1 MKDLL
6 LYVADAD
13 AQAFMN
19 SLLNKPL
26 ALGIR
31 QISFKIER
39 HPQRDS
45 GMVQSGSEL
54 TRMKKG
60 KYQKALLTW
69 DHHGSGRDHKQSPE
83 QVRDEI
89 QNKLDSY
96 NWSENSSVTIFVPE
110 LEQWIWFSE
119 NALLS
124 YCGISAEQLNTWLA
138 DRSTKLGKSIDALK
152 AEQPKELFEY
162 VMRDRLK
169 RTISPRDFAEI
180 GKLAGVNGLMGCES
194 FRSIVDVLRVWFP
207 Q

>member
-13 AQAFMN
+13 AQAFLN

-31 QISFKIER
+31 EITFDIER
-39 HPQRDS
+39 HPLRDS
-45 GMVQSGSEL
+45 GMVKTGSEL
-54 TRMKKG
+54 TRLRKG
-60 KYQKALLTW
+60 KYKKALLTW
-69 DHHGSGRDHKQSPE
+69 DHHGSGRDHKQSPD

-96 NWSENSSVTIFVPE
+96 SWSENSSVTIFVPE
-110 LEQWIWFSE
+110 LEQWLWYSE
-119 NALLS
+119 NALIS
-124 YCGISAEQLNTWLA
+124 HCGISADQLNAWIA
-138 DRSTKLGKSIDALK
+138 DRGDRLGKAVQVLK
-152 AEQPKELFEY
+152 AEQPRELFEH

-180 GKLAGVNGLMGCES
+180 GKRAGVNGLMNCES
-194 FRSIVDVLRVWFP
+194 FRSVVNVLRVWFP

>member
-26 ALGIR
+26 ALSIR
-31 QISFKIER
+31 QITFDIER
-39 HPQRDS
+39 HPLRDS
-45 GMVQSGSEL
+45 GMVQSGAEL
-54 TRMKKG
+54 ARMKKSQ
-60 KYQKALLTW
+60 YQKVLLTW

-83 QVRDEI
+83 QVQEEI

-96 NWSENSSVTIFVPE
+96 TWRGNSSVTIFMPE
-110 LEQWIWFSE
+110 LEQWLWYSE
-119 NALLS
+119 NALIS
-124 YCGISAEQLNTWLA
+124 YCNITIDQLRKWL
-138 DRSTKLGKSIDALK
+138 DERSNKLGKTVDALK
-152 AEQPKELFEY
+152 TEQPKELFEY
-162 VMRDRLK
+162 VMRERLK

-180 GKLAGVNGLMGCES
+180 GRRAGVSQLMACES
-194 FRSIVDVLRVWFP
+194 FRSIVELLRNWFP

>member
-13 AQAFMN
+13 AQAFLN

-31 QISFKIER
+31 QISFDIER

-45 GMVQSGSEL
+45 GMVQSGPEL

-60 KYQKALLTW
+60 KYQKALLAW

-89 QNKLDSY
+89 QNKLDAY
-96 NWSENSSVTIFVPE
+96 TWSNNSSVTIFVPE
-110 LEQWIWFSE
+110 LEQWLWYSE
-119 NALLS
+119 NTLIS
-124 YCGISAEQLNTWLA
+124 YFGISSDQLNAWLE
-138 DRSTKLGKSIDALK
+138 DRSAKLEKAIDILK

-162 VMRDRLK
+162 VMRERLK

-180 GKLAGVNGLMGCES
+180 GKLAGVNRLMACES
-194 FRSIVDVLRVWFP
+194 FRSVVDVLRAWFP

>member
-31 QISFKIER
+31 EITFDIER

-69 DHHGSGRDHKQSPE
+69 DHHGSGRDHKQTPE

-89 QNKLDSY
+89 QNKLDTY
-96 NWSENSSVTIFVPE
+96 TWSKNSSVTIFVPE
-110 LEQWIWFSE
+110 LEQWLWYSE
-119 NALLS
+119 NALIS
-124 YCGISAEQLNTWLA
+124 YYGISADQLNTWIV
-138 DRSTKLGKSIDALK
+138 DRCDKLGKAIDVLK
-152 AEQPKELFEY
+152 SEQPKELFEY
-162 VMRDRLK
+162 VMRDCLK

-180 GKLAGVNGLMGCES
+180 GKLAGVNGLMNCES
-194 FRSIVDVLRVWFP
+194 FRSVVDVLRVWFP